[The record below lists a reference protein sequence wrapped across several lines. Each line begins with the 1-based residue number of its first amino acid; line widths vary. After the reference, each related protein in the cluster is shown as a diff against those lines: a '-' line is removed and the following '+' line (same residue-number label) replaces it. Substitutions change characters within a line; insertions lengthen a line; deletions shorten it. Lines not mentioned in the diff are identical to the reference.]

1 MVGKELWKVVQYI
14 HYVHDVY
21 NAGRLGDKNNSVGSG
36 RRELKPVSS
45 FFSLCLA
52 GGLLGS
58 ITLLGL
64 CCNLSVPAASSD
76 ADQCLPPCLLLLGP
90 S

>member
-1 MVGKELWKVVQYI
+1 MVGRELCKVVQYI
-14 HYVHDVY
+14 HYVHDVH
-21 NAGRLGDKNNSVGSG
+21 NIGRLGDKDNSVGSG

-45 FFSLCLA
+45 FSSLSLA

-64 CCNLSVPAASSD
+64 CCNLLVPAASSD
-76 ADQCLPPCLLLLGP
+76 ADQCLPLCLLLFGP

>member
-1 MVGKELWKVVQYI
+1 MVDKELWKVVQYI
-14 HYVHDVY
+14 HYVHDVH
-21 NAGRLGDKNNSVGSG
+21 NAGRLGDKNNNVGSG

-45 FFSLCLA
+45 FSSLCLA

-64 CCNLSVPAASSD
+64 CCNLLVPAASSN
-76 ADQCLPPCLLLLGP
+76 AD
-90 S
+90 

>member
-1 MVGKELWKVVQYI
+1 MVYQ
-14 HYVHDVY
+14 VHNVHNVEKLDS
-21 NAGRLGDKNNSVGSG
+21 KNNSMDID
-36 RRELKPVSS
+36 RRELKPISS
-45 FFSLCLA
+45 FSSLSLA

-64 CCNLSVPAASSD
+64 CCNLLVPAASSD

>member
-1 MVGKELWKVVQYI
+1 MVYW
-14 HYVHDVY
+14 VHDVY
-21 NAGRLGDKNNSVGSG
+21 DVGRLDSENNSMGIDK
-36 RRELKPVSS
+36 RELKPVSS
-45 FFSLCLA
+45 FSSLCLA

-90 S
+90 L

>member
-1 MVGKELWKVVQYI
+1 MVDRELCKVVQYI
-14 HYVHDVY
+14 HYVYDVY
-21 NAGRLGDKNNSVGSG
+21 NAGRLGDKNNSVDSG

-45 FFSLCLA
+45 FSSLCLA

>member
-14 HYVHDVY
+14 HYAHDVH
-21 NAGRLGDKNNSVGSG
+21 NAGRLGDKNNSIGIDG
-36 RRELKPVSS
+36 RELKPVSS
-45 FFSLCLA
+45 FSSLCLA

-64 CCNLSVPAASSD
+64 CCNLSVPVASSN
-76 ADQCLPPCLLLLGP
+76 ADQCLPSCLLLLGP

>member
-1 MVGKELWKVVQYI
+1 MGRELCKVVQYI
-14 HYVHDVY
+14 HYVHDVHDV
-21 NAGRLGDKNNSVGSG
+21 GRLDSKNNSMGIDG
-36 RRELKPVSS
+36 RELKSVSS
-45 FFSLCLA
+45 FSSLCLA
-52 GGLLGS
+52 RGLLGS
-58 ITLLGL
+58 ITLLRL

>member
-1 MVGKELWKVVQYI
+1 MVYQ
-14 HYVHDVY
+14 VHDVHDV
-21 NAGRLGDKNNSVGSG
+21 GRLDSKNNSMGIDG
-36 RRELKPVSS
+36 RELKPVSS
-45 FFSLCLA
+45 FSSLYLA
-52 GGLLGS
+52 GELLGS
-58 ITLLGL
+58 IILLGL